1 MPNWASHP
9 AAGFVSNYAMKA
21 VSEDR
26 AELFAAMMTNN
37 LTVRLLLQ
45 KDTFMAAKLAVLK
58 KELNSFCPQMDEAYW
73 VRTAKNF

>member
-1 MPNWASHP
+1 
-9 AAGFVSNYAMKA
+9 
-21 VSEDR
+21 
-26 AELFAAMMTNN
+26 MMTNN